1 MLLYTAFLSCI
12 FSKRKSVARRPVGI
26 EDLQDSKSGD
36 MTCLYLGLLSSKH
49 MYVGS
54 HETDKMATYVIKSYF
69 PSAHK
74 LEVTFVGKN
83 NDTRTK
89 TIKMDWYGAYINCD
103 VHANICSWFNICGF
117 YVKKKQNILKIFS
130 WSLKLSNRDIKY
142 NVHVYYQRP
151 SGTQAKYKS
160 WGNLTFW
167 NFRNSSQ
174 KMKVQLDSSRTVR
187 VVSQYGLGRMSA
199 DSIFYNAQLLS
210 GESNLVNMVSCNK
223 DFDKPR
229 KFDIQD
235 KKIADFMEHFYEQNV
250 LEHLGK
256 GTYNI
261 YENICVAVDFDLL
274 THVKICDMH
283 IIDCYLYTF
292 WTLKPNSTDHAKRFI
307 IETWFNILDSIY
319 GYPVPRD
326 MTNSLRSFI
335 DTYRIL
341 ATYLAFLIVIRE

>member
-1 MLLYTAFLSCI
+1 MLLYTAFLSCV
-12 FSKRKSVARRPVGI
+12 FSKRKSVARRLVGI

-36 MTCLYLGLLSSKH
+36 MACLYLDLLSSKH

-54 HETDKMATYVIKSYF
+54 DETDKMATYVIKSYF
-69 PSAHK
+69 LSAHK
-74 LEVTFVGKN
+74 LVVTFVGKN
-83 NDTRTK
+83 NGTQIKAIK
-89 TIKMDWYGAYINCD
+89 TDWNCD
-103 VHANICSWFNICGF
+103 VYANICSWFNMCGF

-130 WSLKLSNRDIKY
+130 LSLKLSNRDIKY
-142 NVHVYYQRP
+142 NVHVYYP
-151 SGTQAKYKS
+151 HLSGTQAKYKGQ
-160 WGNLTFW
+160 GNFLTFW
-167 NFRNSSQ
+167 NFRNSRQ
-174 KMKVQLDSSRTVR
+174 KMEVEFASYRTVR
-187 VVSQYGLGRMSA
+187 VISQYGLGRMSA

-210 GESNLVNMVSCNK
+210 GKSNLVSVTSSDK
-223 DFDKPR
+223 DFYKPR

-261 YENICVAVDFDLL
+261 YENTYVAVDFDLL

-283 IIDCYLYTF
+283 IIDCYLSTF
-292 WTLKPNSTDHAKRFI
+292 WALKLNFTDHTKRFI

-335 DTYRIL
+335 DTYRFL
-341 ATYLAFLIVIRE
+341 ETDLAFSIVIRE

>member
-1 MLLYTAFLSCI
+1 
-12 FSKRKSVARRPVGI
+12 VGI

-36 MTCLYLGLLSSKH
+36 MACLYLDLLSSKH

-69 PSAHK
+69 LSAHK

-83 NDTRTK
+83 NGTRIK
-89 TIKMDWYGAYINCD
+89 TIKTDSAYINCD
-103 VHANICSWFNICGF
+103 VYANICSWFNMCGF

-130 WSLKLSNRDIKY
+130 LSLKLSNRDIKY

-151 SGTQAKYKS
+151 SGTQAKYES

-167 NFRNSSQ
+167 NFRNSRQ
-174 KMKVQLDSSRTVR
+174 KMNVQLASGRTVR
-187 VVSQYGLGRMSA
+187 VISQYGLGHMSA

-210 GESNLVNMVSCNK
+210 GESDLVSVSSYDK
-223 DFDKPR
+223 DFYKPR

-261 YENICVAVDFDLL
+261 YENIFVAVDFDLL

-283 IIDCYLYTF
+283 IIDCYLYTI
-292 WTLKPNSTDHAKRFI
+292 WALQPNFTDHAKRFI

-341 ATYLAFLIVIRE
+341 ATYLVFSIVIRE